1 MTNLDISE
9 KPPPATEL
17 EGCPFPPET
26 EGKASKRT
34 GSARGSETRIVL
46 TDQTNLLPFDKIV
59 LVFLS
64 LGLCI
69 IVSSLDSV
77 VVATALPT
85 ISETFD
91 AGAVISW
98 VPASFLLTSTSFQPL
113 YGRFSDIFGRKA
125 ALSVSMVVFMIGNLI
140 AGFSKSILQLIIA
153 RGISGAGGGKNLL
166 YLIFLTMLDVKSQGG
181 IISMCQIVVSDI
193 VTLRDR

>member
-1 MTNLDISE
+1 MTNPEISE
-9 KPPPATEL
+9 KPLAATEL
-17 EGCPFPPET
+17 GSQKDCSFRGEPE
-26 EGKASKRT
+26 ANPSKTT
-34 GSARGSETRIVL
+34 GSAGGSEALFAL

-69 IVSSLDSV
+69 VVSAFDSV

-85 ISETFD
+85 ISKTFD

-98 VPASFLLTSTSFQPL
+98 VPAGFLLTSTSFQTL

-125 ALSVSMVVFMIGNLI
+125 ALSVSMIIFMIGNLI
-140 AGFSKSILQLIIA
+140 AGFSTSIIQLIVA

-166 YLIFLTMLDVKSQGG
+166 YLIFHTILDVKS
-181 IISMCQIVVSDI
+181 SR
-193 VTLRDR
+193 RDY

>member
-1 MTNLDISE
+1 MTNLGISE
-9 KPPPATEL
+9 KPPPTTEL
-17 EGCPFPPET
+17 GALEAFPPET
-26 EGKASKRT
+26 EAKAGKTT
-34 GSARGSETRIVL
+34 GSARGSEARIVL

-69 IVSSLDSV
+69 VVSSLDSV

-91 AGAVISW
+91 AGAVVSW

-140 AGFSKSILQLIIA
+140 AGFSKSIVQLIIA

-166 YLIFLTMLDVKSQGG
+166 F
-181 IISMCQIVVSDI
+181 
-193 VTLRDR
+193 